1 LTQGFFI
8 TGTDTGVGKTALSA
22 LLVAALDA
30 FYWKPIQTGSIEGT
44 DRETVR
50 RLAEVSDERLLPEAY
65 CFEPPVSPHLAAR
78 EAGVRIRLDTLA
90 WPPAESRDGASTWI
104 VEGAGGVLVPV
115 NESETMIDL
124 MRRIDL
130 PVLVAARSTLGT
142 INHTLLTLAA
152 LRAARL
158 EVRRGFHW
166 RRARRKSARHRAL
179 WGYALARAHSVHA
192 TAEPRNTFGRVR
204 ALVRSR
210 SAARRRCDAGGGGL
224 GGAGFRNANFAT
236 SNLASLHAAR
246 QRCAAA
252 AGAQRLG
259 CLH

>member
-1 LTQGFFI
+1 LIKGFFI

-44 DRETVR
+44 DRETIR
-50 RLAEVSDERLLPEAY
+50 RLAEVPDERLLPESY
-65 CFEPPVSPHLAAR
+65 IFEPPVSPHLAAR
-78 EAGVRIRLDTLA
+78 EAGVRIRLDNLA
-90 WPPAESRDGASTWI
+90 WPPAESRDAARTWI

-130 PVLVAARSTLGT
+130 PVLIAARSTLGT

-158 EVRRGFHW
+158 EVRGVVFVGDAHEEN
-166 RRARRKSARHRAL
+166 RRAIEHYGETRVIGRVPWMQPLNRATLLDAFARHFDRA
-179 WGYALARAHSVHA
+179 AL
-192 TAEPRNTFGRVR
+192 
-204 ALVRSR
+204 L
-210 SAARRRCDAGGGGL
+210 DAG
-224 GGAGFRNANFAT
+224 AMP
-236 SNLASLHAAR
+236 
-246 QRCAAA
+246 AA
-252 AGAQRLG
+252 AG
-259 CLH
+259 

>member
-1 LTQGFFI
+1 MKGFFV

-78 EAGVRIRLDTLA
+78 EVGVRIRLDTLA
-90 WPPAESRDGASTWI
+90 WPPAEARDVARTWI

-124 MRRIDL
+124 MRRVDL

-152 LRAARL
+152 LRAARR
-158 EVRRGFHW
+158 EVRGVVFVGDAHEEN
-166 RRARRKSARHRAL
+166 RRAIGHYGNTRLLGRIPFTQPLNRATLLDAYARWFDRA
-179 WGYALARAHSVHA
+179 AL
-192 TAEPRNTFGRVR
+192 
-204 ALVRSR
+204 L
-210 SAARRRCDAGGGGL
+210 DAG
-224 GGAGFRNANFAT
+224 AMP
-236 SNLASLHAAR
+236 
-246 QRCAAA
+246 AA
-252 AGAQRLG
+252 AG
-259 CLH
+259 